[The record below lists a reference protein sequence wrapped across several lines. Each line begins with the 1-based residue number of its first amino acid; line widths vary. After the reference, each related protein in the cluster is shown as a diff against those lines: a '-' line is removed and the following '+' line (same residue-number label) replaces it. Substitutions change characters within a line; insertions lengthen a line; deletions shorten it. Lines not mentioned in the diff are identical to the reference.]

1 MDEQTRVAE
10 LKKQIDAM
18 SRGSVSALAVL
29 EGGGPVIP
37 RGSGGLLRGHPEST
51 GWLHAGNFS
60 ADRLGRLAKEEL
72 HGRHLGASAA
82 APRKLGLVPPR
93 SLQVTS
99 LDDSNR

>member
-37 RGSGGLLRGHPEST
+37 RGSGDYFADTLKARGGFTPEISRRI
-51 GWLHAGNFS
+51 GWG
-60 ADRLGRLAKEEL
+60 D
-72 HGRHLGASAA
+72 
-82 APRKLGLVPPR
+82 
-93 SLQVTS
+93 
-99 LDDSNR
+99 